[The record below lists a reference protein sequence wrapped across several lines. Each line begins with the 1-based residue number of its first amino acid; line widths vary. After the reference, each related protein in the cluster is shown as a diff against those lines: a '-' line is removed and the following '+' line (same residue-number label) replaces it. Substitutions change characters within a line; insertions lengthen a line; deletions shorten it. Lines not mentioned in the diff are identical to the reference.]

1 MNQHIYWD
9 YFKIKHWLSKCAE
22 GDFSRHLH
30 VHISVPYKQIKPFYT
45 ASTELVEIPDCCV
58 YLVLTCRNQI
68 YARTGALSGE
78 NKKEKEKKK
87 TTPKTNPSILRTK
100 PTVSPNRVNTTWISK
115 STALHFSSAIV
126 NEGRGSAQRNSC
138 QLRSAPGELLW
149 AHRRLL
155 GLWEPQLLEV
165 FPQHLGTSSI
175 RTALLGASKHCL
187 GGFLQRKKE
196 EKNAH
201 CACMFTQGNKSA
213 CLQAHMGPNAL
224 KSMEIHCDWQWAPG
238 MPSKKSKGLGGARA
252 EMLSG
257 ASMGQVVTW
266 PDGALSLRCW

>member
-1 MNQHIYWD
+1 M
-9 YFKIKHWLSKCAE
+9 
-22 GDFSRHLH
+22 
-30 VHISVPYKQIKPFYT
+30 
-45 ASTELVEIPDCCV
+45 
-58 YLVLTCRNQI
+58 LTCRNQI

-78 NKKEKEKKK
+78 NKKEKEEKKN
-87 TTPKTNPSILRTK
+87 TPKTNPSILRTK

-196 EKNAH
+196 EKLPTVH
-201 CACMFTQGNKSA
+201 ACSPKGTRALVCKHTWGQMPWSQWKYSVTGNELQA
-213 CLQAHMGPNAL
+213 CLQRKAKGWGEPGQRCCLEPA
-224 KSMEIHCDWQWAPG
+224 WARWLRGQTELCPCAAG
-238 MPSKKSKGLGGARA
+238 KNWGRLSYNRKRA
-252 EMLSG
+252 
-257 ASMGQVVTW
+257 VF
-266 PDGALSLRCW
+266 LRYCI